1 MARTTLHAIAATTAP
16 LGLAAQLLLA
26 AGGPALAQQQ
36 RLNGITPAMAG
47 AVLNAKAATRTQ
59 LIQIRPE
66 ALRSLSN
73 RLRAGQPVAANE
85 LDAYKEF
92 CTEQVSQANV
102 RETNQERRGSQQASN
117 SQHVDRSNRW
127 DTSFN
132 RDGRY
137 ANSAK
142 GEVSLFGCR
151 GKVRRCFSPHN
162 NGPNRGPNSYPHR
175 VNGFRYRL
183 VRLIMASKNQEQQH
197 PQERLDRPI
206 VDQLLQ
212 SEPNDLNLA
221 ECARLRI
228 RYQNFPGAREI
239 QRDLDLILE
248 KWQLDEASLWA
259 KTRPLH
265 SHGQVYQIRQTEEQQ
280 DWS

>member
-1 MARTTLHAIAATTAP
+1 M
-16 LGLAAQLLLA
+16 
-26 AGGPALAQQQ
+26 
-36 RLNGITPAMAG
+36 
-47 AVLNAKAATRTQ
+47 
-59 LIQIRPE
+59 
-66 ALRSLSN
+66 
-73 RLRAGQPVAANE
+73 
-85 LDAYKEF
+85 
-92 CTEQVSQANV
+92 
-102 RETNQERRGSQQASN
+102 RRGLPPHPVFIVPSQRFQN
-117 SQHVDRSNRW
+117 IRE
-127 DTSFN
+127 
-132 RDGRY
+132 GR
-137 ANSAK
+137 
-142 GEVSLFGCR
+142 GETPTR
-151 GKVRRCFSPHN
+151 KN
-162 NGPNRGPNSYPHR
+162 
-175 VNGFRYRL
+175 RYRL
-183 VRLIMASKNQEQQH
+183 HLLHKRTAALTQELTESTREGGRGGKNQEQQH

>member
-1 MARTTLHAIAATTAP
+1 MKIGDLRGNNIPARKSLC
-16 LGLAAQLLLA
+16 
-26 AGGPALAQQQ
+26 
-36 RLNGITPAMAG
+36 R
-47 AVLNAKAATRTQ
+47 R
-59 LIQIRPE
+59 IRPAQKAYYQSSMKGHQNLLYTINTE
-66 ALRSLSN
+66 LRMLYN
-73 RLRAGQPVAANE
+73 PQM
-85 LDAYKEF
+85 K
-92 CTEQVSQANV
+92 
-102 RETNQERRGSQQASN
+102 GSYNFVPQ
-117 SQHVDRSNRW
+117 
-127 DTSFN
+127 T
-132 RDGRY
+132 
-137 ANSAK
+137 
-142 GEVSLFGCR
+142 
-151 GKVRRCFSPHN
+151 
-162 NGPNRGPNSYPHR
+162 
-175 VNGFRYRL
+175 
-183 VRLIMASKNQEQQH
+183 LIMASKNQEQQH